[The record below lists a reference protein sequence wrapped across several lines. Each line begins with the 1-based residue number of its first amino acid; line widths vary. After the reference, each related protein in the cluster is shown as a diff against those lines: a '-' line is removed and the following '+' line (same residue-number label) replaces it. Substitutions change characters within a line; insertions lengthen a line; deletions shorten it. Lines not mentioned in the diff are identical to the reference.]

1 MGHQTDQKIA
11 VVGAGL
17 CGSML
22 AIRLAQR
29 GYKVQVFEK
38 RPDPRIKMLDAGRSI
53 NLALSD
59 RGLRALEMIGMKDR
73 ILSELIPMY
82 GRMIHTPGH
91 EPRLAR
97 YSGRP
102 GEHINSVSR
111 PGLNNLL
118 LDKAQ
123 QYPNIELFFNAPC
136 KRVDLENGK
145 IMISGNGEDI
155 REFEADV
162 IFGTDGAG
170 SAVRQSMMPMSNSLR
185 FNFSQQY
192 LDHGYKELA
201 IYPDAKGE
209 FRIDGNALH
218 IWPRGGYMVIALPN
232 LDRSFTV
239 TMFHPY
245 AGEDGFD
252 ALTTPE
258 KVLDFFSRE
267 YGELVELIPD
277 LTDQFFANPTSS
289 LGTIKCY
296 PWQYNGRSI
305 LLGDAAH
312 AIVPFYGQ
320 GMNASFE
327 DVLVL
332 DEMIDAYH
340 GDWSGILPA
349 YQEKRKKDAD
359 AIADL
364 ALDNFIEMRDKVAD
378 PVFIRK
384 RNLEMALEANH
395 PEYYSKYSLVTFR
408 EELPYSEAMKRGRWQ
423 DQVLLDYCKGTDRP
437 DPEEAL
443 RLTSQYPG

>member
-1 MGHQTDQKIA
+1 MSQKIA
-11 VVGAGL
+11 IVGAGL
-17 CGSML
+17 CGSLL

-29 GYKVQVFEK
+29 GYDVQVFEK
-38 RPDPRIKMLDAGRSI
+38 RPDPRIEMLDAGRSI

-59 RGLRALEMIGMKDR
+59 RGLKALELAGMKER
-73 ILSELIPMY
+73 VLSELIPMH
-82 GRMIHTPGH
+82 GRMIHTPGQA
-91 EPRLAR
+91 PRLAR
-97 YSGRP
+97 YSGRS

-111 PGLNNLL
+111 PGLNNILI
-118 LDKAQ
+118 DKADS
-123 QYPNIELFFNAPC
+123 YDNIKIIFNAPC
-136 KRVDLENGK
+136 KRVDLEEGRIVITNPDTGA
-145 IMISGNGEDI
+145 DQVYQ
-155 REFEADV
+155 ADV

-170 SAVRQSMMPMSNSLR
+170 SAVRRSMMPQSNTLR
-185 FNFSQQY
+185 FNFSQHY

-201 IYPDAKGE
+201 IYPDENGD

-232 LDRSFTV
+232 LDKSFTV

-245 AGEDGFD
+245 AGPDGFD
-252 ALTTPE
+252 ELDTPE
-258 KVLDFFSRE
+258 KVTRFFKKE
-267 YGELVELIPD
+267 YEELWDLIPD
-277 LTDQFFANPTSS
+277 LTSQFFSNPTSS
-289 LGTIKCY
+289 LGTIRCY
-296 PWQYNGRSI
+296 PWQTYGKSL

-332 DEMIDAYH
+332 DGMIDQH
-340 GDWSGILPA
+340 NGDWPKIFHEF
-349 YQEKRKKDAD
+349 QEVRKKDAD

-384 RNLEMALEANH
+384 RALETVLEAQF
-395 PEYYSKYSLVTFR
+395 PEYFSKYSLVTFN
-408 EELPYSEAMKRGRWQ
+408 EDMPYSEAMKRGRWQ
-423 DQVLLDYCKGTDRP
+423 DQVLLEYCKRTEHP
-437 DPEEAL
+437 DPVEAL